1 MSTPEQLIP
10 LTQEEQQILRK
21 KRSTALGQIPL
32 FAILAIV
39 LLGLMVVFHTL
50 YWLIAIPVFSL
61 ALAVRALSAFLS
73 FRTLSRDLK
82 SGHKQVIS
90 GAVEAQNMD
99 VSRSTSRS
107 GIESSASYRFWIQV
121 KGKKL
126 TVPEAQYYQYKKGDV
141 VEAFIAPYSGIVFG
155 INKEFLK
162 RPFG

>member
-1 MSTPEQLIP
+1 
-10 LTQEEQQILRK
+10 
-21 KRSTALGQIPL
+21 
-32 FAILAIV
+32 
-39 LLGLMVVFHTL
+39 
-50 YWLIAIPVFSL
+50 
-61 ALAVRALSAFLS
+61 
-73 FRTLSRDLK
+73 
-82 SGHKQVIS
+82 
-90 GAVEAQNMD
+90 MD